1 MPSPSPSP
9 SELRCQ
15 ASALRHAARRSDK
28 DRIRDAL
35 LARARRLEAD
45 AEQHEVDRSR
55 REPATAAR

>member
-15 ASALRHAARRSDK
+15 AALLRHAARRSDR
-28 DRIRDAL
+28 DRVRDTL

-45 AEQHEVDRSR
+45 AEQHEAERS
-55 REPATAAR
+55 ASAAR